1 MKKVIYA
8 LVFLIVILLAS
19 TSYVCADFDETT
31 VIAVVKPSGGSFSL
45 SSLSAPFG
53 NLSVA
58 DVENL
63 DQTDDSSFSLF
74 SVMNEPQVYR
84 LTLTEGGAR
93 AVLDAIEYLN
103 GLDTIEYASP
113 NYIYRISETVNDP
126 YYSTQYSLPK
136 VGAPAAW
143 DMDIDCSSVTVA
155 VIDSGCD
162 MDHPDL
168 TENIWTNPNEKKKTT
183 RSKDNDGNGY
193 KNDLNGWDFVNSDA
207 DPDDDNGHGTHVS
220 GIISAVTNNSA
231 GVASLARNAKIV
243 PLKVMDASG
252 QGNTEYIYK
261 AIKYAAKM
269 K

>member
-1 MKKVIYA
+1 
-8 LVFLIVILLAS
+8 
-19 TSYVCADFDETT
+19 
-31 VIAVVKPSGGSFSL
+31 
-45 SSLSAPFG
+45 
-53 NLSVA
+53 
-58 DVENL
+58 
-63 DQTDDSSFSLF
+63 
-74 SVMNEPQVYR
+74 
-84 LTLTEGGAR
+84 
-93 AVLDAIEYLN
+93 
-103 GLDTIEYASP
+103 
-113 NYIYRISETVNDP
+113 
-126 YYSTQYSLPK
+126 
-136 VGAPAAW
+136 
-143 DMDIDCSSVTVA
+143 MDIDCSSVTVA

-252 QGNTEYIYK
+252 QGNIEYIYK

-269 K
+269 KFDIVNMSLGGESLDPVIQTA